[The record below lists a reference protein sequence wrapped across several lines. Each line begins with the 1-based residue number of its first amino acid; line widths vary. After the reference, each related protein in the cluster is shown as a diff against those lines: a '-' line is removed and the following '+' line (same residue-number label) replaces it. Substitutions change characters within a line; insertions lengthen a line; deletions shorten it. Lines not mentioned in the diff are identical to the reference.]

1 MIPQSKLLSA
11 YDELSYEAKIQKVM
25 AMLSILKEEGNIFS
39 DLYEI
44 LEIWDGISES
54 FVDTIYQIITKAMYS
69 LHSEELDLAVN
80 KLEQAK
86 SKISQMKEKEKQE
99 EWNPDDLLDNI

>member
-11 YDELSYEAKIQKVM
+11 YDDLSYEEKIKKVK

-44 LEIWDGISES
+44 LEIWEGISET

-69 LHSEELDLAVN
+69 LHTEELDLAVD

-86 SKISQMKEKEKQE
+86 NKINRMKEKEKQE
-99 EWNPDDLLDNI
+99 EGNPDDLLDNI